1 MSNEFFSHCSSLVAH
16 CLIIMK
22 KVKAGVIGV
31 GHMGRYHVGVYSEIP
46 NVKLVGV
53 SDLNEIKG
61 NEIAEKYN
69 TTFYKDYKE
78 LFGKVDVV
86 SIAVPTSQHYKT
98 TKDFLTAGIHVLVEK
113 TMTKRLKKAKG
124 LFLIV
129 ERKGLTLHVGHVER
143 FNGAVHELKKVV
155 DSPLFIECRR
165 LGPYDSRIQDD
176 GVVMDLMIHDIDIIL
191 SLVNSKV
198 KRLNVVGNSIF
209 SDKDDL
215 CNVQMEFEN
224 GCIANITASRV
235 TQHKIRTLAITQKD
249 KYIFLD
255 YSNQDI
261 HIHRQASSEHFLTRQ
276 ELRYKQESFT
286 ERIFVHRDNPL
297 KLELN
302 HLIDCATNGVVRM
315 VPVDEEIYSLQIA
328 LEVLDRF
335 KKQINS

>member
-1 MSNEFFSHCSSLVAH
+1 
-16 CLIIMK
+16 MK
-22 KVKAGVIGV
+22 KVRAGVVGV

-53 SDLNEIKG
+53 SDLNETRG
-61 NEIAEKYN
+61 REIAEKYN
-69 TTFYKDYKE
+69 TIFYKDYKE
-78 LFGKVDVV
+78 LFNKADVI
-86 SIAVPTSQHYKT
+86 SIAVPTSHHYKT
-98 TKDFLTAGIHVLVEK
+98 TKDFLMAGIHVLVEK
-113 TMTKRLKKAKG
+113 PMTKSIKEAME
-124 LFLIV
+124 LFEIADK
-129 ERKGLTLHVGHVER
+129 KGLTLHVGHVER
-143 FNGAVHELKKVV
+143 FNGAVHELKKIV
-155 DSPLFIECRR
+155 DNPLFIECRR

>member
-1 MSNEFFSHCSSLVAH
+1 
-16 CLIIMK
+16 MK
-22 KVKAGVIGV
+22 KVRAGVVGV

-53 SDLNEIKG
+53 SDLNETRG
-61 NEIAEKYN
+61 REIAEKYN
-69 TTFYKDYKE
+69 TIFYKDYKE
-78 LFGKVDVV
+78 LFNKADVI
-86 SIAVPTSQHYKT
+86 SIAVPTSHHYKT
-98 TKDFLTAGIHVLVEK
+98 TKDFLMAGIHVLVEK
-113 TMTKRLKKAKG
+113 PMTKSIKEAME
-124 LFLIV
+124 LFEIADK
-129 ERKGLTLHVGHVER
+129 KGLTLHVGHVER
-143 FNGAVHELKKVV
+143 FNGAVHELKKIV
-155 DSPLFIECRR
+155 DNPLFIECRR

-176 GVVMDLMIHDIDIIL
+176 GVVVDLMIHDIDIIL

>member
-1 MSNEFFSHCSSLVAH
+1 
-16 CLIIMK
+16 MK
-22 KVKAGVIGV
+22 KVRAGVVGV

-53 SDLNEIKG
+53 SDLNETRG
-61 NEIAEKYN
+61 REIAEKYN
-69 TTFYKDYKE
+69 TIFYKNYKE
-78 LFGKVDVV
+78 LFNKADVI
-86 SIAVPTSQHYKT
+86 SIAVPTSHHYKT
-98 TKDFLTAGIHVLVEK
+98 TKDFLMAGIHVLVEK
-113 TMTKRLKKAKG
+113 PMTKSIKEAME
-124 LFLIV
+124 LFEIADK
-129 ERKGLTLHVGHVER
+129 KGLTLQVGHVER
-143 FNGAVHELKKVV
+143 FNGAVHELKKIV
-155 DSPLFIECRR
+155 DNPLFIECRR

-176 GVVMDLMIHDIDIIL
+176 GVVVDLMIHDIDIIL

-198 KRLNVVGNSIF
+198 KRLNVIGNSIF

-302 HLIDCATNGVVRM
+302 HLIDCAINGADRM
-315 VPVDEEIYSLQIA
+315 VPADEEIYSLQIA
-328 LEVLDRF
+328 LEVLDKF
-335 KKQINS
+335 KKQKNSQR